1 MLLRGKLMSNTQA
14 VKLFVAQNALYDEVQ
29 KAQLNKENF
38 ENSQNIFNIFDE
50 NKDNILSDDEI
61 NNCLKT
67 IDCSDGEYNSC
78 LTQDSL
84 NKYAQNSCFGTEY
97 SKELADFTNQIFD
110 LTQENKTHAEIYSA
124 IAEQEEFNYNVPNGK
139 IDYFEQGDEY
149 GDCWLL
155 AQMHAMSNTSWGSE
169 LIYNSIKENSNGDYL
184 ISFDGVNTDIPITK
198 KELEEA
204 QNSGKYATG
213 DSDVILLEMAVEK
226 YLNSYLDDQE
236 VLNEKRILS
245 AKYAKNG
252 NAFSLLSYNKLGT
265 KTSLQYL
272 LTQNTGTIINKNQN
286 NSKKLMDEAL
296 KAKMQ
301 DNSSCALACV
311 FEITKNTKEYA
322 SRGIENEHMYSIVTI
337 AENYNC
343 EPIVVLRNP
352 YNADAYMTL
361 YYSEFLEMVYD
372 LAVIKN
378 PNE

>member
-1 MLLRGKLMSNTQA
+1 MSNTQA